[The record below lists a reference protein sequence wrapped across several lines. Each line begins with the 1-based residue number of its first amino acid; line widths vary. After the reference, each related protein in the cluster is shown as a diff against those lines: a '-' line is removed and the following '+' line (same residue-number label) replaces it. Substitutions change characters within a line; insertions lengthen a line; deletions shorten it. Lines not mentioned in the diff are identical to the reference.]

1 MNNLWLLRDLR
12 KVKKPEDMHKNL
24 TSSQLLAEKYL
35 KEIGFLAISTNNTV
49 LTMEK
54 SFIVNTKANKII
66 VTIGTNFPIE
76 YPKFYT
82 KDNLMFLMYPHIEQK
97 SLDMDAHGIC
107 LFDENDKLY
116 YEYPDYLLQDNL
128 NRLDGF
134 LKKIEDD
141 EFTQAEIF
149 EEFDSYWN
157 STGFTLHYNKNYLQ
171 EYNDIKLVDGIIDDF
186 SRVQRSRKKE
196 ILQIE
201 DVPKDAIVLW
211 VATGSP
217 LEVKKRLDAMGL
229 KNISYLAFYRYSK
242 LDLAEPPFILDFKED
257 FQNNRAQYEATYKLL
272 SDEKSKEVFV
282 KVLNFKISFDYN
294 FMEGFTNDH
303 AGQYFEKELIGEIEG
318 IRFVDA
324 GGYVGDTCTIDLY
337 ISKNKPNIYLI
348 DEKEKVNKY
357 FNATNTLYD
366 KKKIIYINFHE
377 KFPSK
382 IPVNYKEF
390 LDAIEYAGYSKQFK
404 SLKKHNNLH
413 SSILFSFNLPR
424 GDLHFASLYI
434 KPTQIKI
441 NKKVKIINPITD
453 MTNMLKYNTPLL
465 GGSAKDTSSNRVY
478 TRGGNRMNEVI
489 NNKAKKI
496 AIVGCGS
503 IGASLAFKLLKTGCT
518 NLLLIDPQRL
528 SVDNIARHILGME
541 YVNLY
546 KAEALENFLK
556 KQFIE
561 TNIKSI
567 PKNVIDCFEELKSC
581 DLIISA
587 LGSEAKAVETKMV
600 KDTISNNLPP
610 LISCWLEANAVAG
623 HSILF
628 NNNQQTFS
636 KEIPFDIDTFFN
648 SLTILKDDYA
658 KSLYKDDVGCNSSY
672 MPYSFLSA
680 DIHINHFAHMVV
692 KNILEEDIQP
702 VLSSI
707 GDLSNLKQY
716 IKNEYKDLN
725 SFSLLTKVF
734 NE

>member
-1 MNNLWLLRDLR
+1 
-12 KVKKPEDMHKNL
+12 MHKNL
-24 TSSQLLAEKYL
+24 TSSQLLAEMYL
-35 KEIGFLAISTNNTV
+35 KEIGFLTISTNDTV

-54 SFIVNTKANKII
+54 DFIVSTKANKII
-66 VTIGTNFPIE
+66 VTIGINFPIE

-82 KDNLMFLMYPHIEQK
+82 NDNKMFLMYPHIEQK

-134 LKKIEDD
+134 LKKIENN

-157 STGFTLHYNKNYLQ
+157 STGFALHFNKNYLQ
-171 EYNDIKLVDGIIDDF
+171 GYNDIKL
-186 SRVQRSRKKE
+186 
-196 ILQIE
+196 
-201 DVPKDAIVLW
+201 
-211 VATGSP
+211 
-217 LEVKKRLDAMGL
+217 
-229 KNISYLAFYRYSK
+229 
-242 LDLAEPPFILDFKED
+242 
-257 FQNNRAQYEATYKLL
+257 
-272 SDEKSKEVFV
+272 
-282 KVLNFKISFDYN
+282 
-294 FMEGFTNDH
+294 
-303 AGQYFEKELIGEIEG
+303 
-318 IRFVDA
+318 
-324 GGYVGDTCTIDLY
+324 IDLY
-337 ISKNKPNIYLI
+337 ISKNKSNIYLI
-348 DEKEKVNKY
+348 DEKEKVNTY
-357 FNATNTLYD
+357 FNATNMLYD

-390 LDAIEYAGYSKQFK
+390 LDAIQYAGYSKQFK
-404 SLKKHNNLH
+404 NFKKHNNLH
-413 SSILFSFNLPR
+413 SSILFSFNLPS
-424 GDLHFASLYI
+424 GNLHFASLYI

-441 NKKVKIINPITD
+441 NKKVEIINPIAD
-453 MTNMLKYNTPLL
+453 MINMLKYNTPLL
-465 GGSAKDTSSNRVY
+465 GGLAKDTSSNRVY
-478 TRGGNRMNEVI
+478 TRGGNSMNEVV

-518 NLLLIDPQRL
+518 NLLLIDPERL

-546 KAEALENFLK
+546 KAEALENFLE

-561 TNIKSI
+561 TSIESI
-567 PKNVIDCFEELKSC
+567 PKNIIDCFEELKSC

-587 LGSEAKAVETKMV
+587 LGSEAKAVETKMI
-600 KDTISNNLPP
+600 KDAISNDLPP

-628 NNNQQTFS
+628 NSNQPTFS
-636 KEIPFDIDTFFN
+636 KEVPFDIDTFFN

-692 KNILEEDIQP
+692 KSILEEDTQAIF
-702 VLSSI
+702 SSI
-707 GDLSNLKQY
+707 GDLSNLEQY
-716 IKNEYKDLN
+716 IKDEYRHLN
-725 SFSLLTKVF
+725 SFSLLTKDI
-734 NE
+734 